1 MHIVVCLKQVPRDN
15 SVKIRP
21 DLTIDAEGIEK
32 IINLFDE
39 YALEEGIRWNEQHGG
54 KVTALSIGTSDWV
67 EQLRRALAMGATD
80 ALLLSDPAFT
90 QLDPITAARVAA
102 AAVRKLGDVDLVI
115 TGRNSTDDESGAFA
129 PALARL
135 LGWPQVTYV
144 GKVLELQRSF
154 DPLRVI
160 EPDWQVT
167 CVGKVLE
174 LQPGG
179 MLKVERHLESVIETV
194 ACRLPAVMSVIK
206 DINEPRYPSL
216 LKIKR
221 VAKVEPPVWTAADLG
236 LNATDLTPTAQLVE
250 RVPPPPRPKGEI
262 IDGPDAATKV
272 RKLVDKLLEY
282 QVI

>member
-39 YALEEGIRWNEQHGG
+39 YALEEGIRRNEQHGG

-90 QLDPITAARVAA
+90 QLDPIAAARVAA
-102 AAVRKLGDVDLVI
+102 AAIRKLGDVDLVI

-135 LGWPQVTYV
+135 LGWPQVTY
-144 GKVLELQRSF
+144 
-154 DPLRVI
+154 
-160 EPDWQVT
+160 
-167 CVGKVLE
+167 VGKVLE